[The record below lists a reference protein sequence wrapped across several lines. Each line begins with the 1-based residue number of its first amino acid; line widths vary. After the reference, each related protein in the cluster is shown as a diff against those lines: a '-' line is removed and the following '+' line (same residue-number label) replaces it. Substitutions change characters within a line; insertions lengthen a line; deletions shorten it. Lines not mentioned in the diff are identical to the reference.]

1 MRQALYY
8 ITIIVAF
15 LISSCSSSG
24 DGRLSR
30 ALEFAGG
37 NSSEFFA
44 VLDYYKND
52 PDTMKRRAAIWL
64 IENMPFHVS
73 VINEGNDAVETA
85 KKNYIEKGF
94 IDQDSLNALIA
105 CHGRLKSVGDMQI
118 LKADFLIR
126 NIELA
131 FEAWKNRPWGKYYT
145 FDEFC
150 EYLLPY
156 RATNEPLADWR
167 TALASRYGY
176 ILDSVYTGSDV
187 IEAANA
193 VCRVLKDEGYIHTM
207 TFNQLGPASPM
218 FVADN
223 RIGDCSDECNFTIL
237 VLRALGIPAQY
248 DFYRF
253 SPETFSSHGWCVVL
267 DTTKLNVPLF
277 YSDFFAERGRMETDP
292 RRKCKVYRHT
302 YELQES
308 VFETLNDKS
317 VPSILKDPHSMDVT
331 AEYFDT
337 KLSLPVNEVDK
348 DYYLGVFNRERIVPI
363 VKGVVKGDS
372 VFFGAVEDKNI
383 YLLIS
388 GEIGDLALESAPFIF
403 REDGLQYLIPDT
415 TNMVSELLYRK
426 YPMPVWNKE
435 RLYRVVGAKFY
446 AGDTFGEI
454 GRELCEIADTPIVCY
469 NRYPLRMSSE
479 AGQRYVKYKVRN
491 DVPVELAEMH
501 FFNGDKEIK
510 PVSVIAGEPYDKHNP
525 AMRLANCF
533 DGDPLTYFLSKEMGD
548 TIIFDFGKPT
558 PLTHVVCVPRNDDNF
573 IRVGDEYELF
583 YFDKSQGWIL
593 LMRQKATQV
602 TIPCHVP
609 AGALLLLSDRT
620 RGKEEQIFYFN
631 NHKQTYIN
639 DIQ

>member
-1 MRQALYY
+1 M
-8 ITIIVAF
+8 
-15 LISSCSSSG
+15 
-24 DGRLSR
+24 SR
-30 ALEFAGG
+30 ALEFAGS
-37 NSSEFFA
+37 NNSEFFA

-73 VINEGNDAVETA
+73 VINEGNDAVEIA
-85 KKNYIEKGF
+85 KKDYIENGF

-156 RATNEPLADWR
+156 RATNEPLTDWR
-167 TALASRYGY
+167 TTLASRYGY

-277 YSDFFAERGRMETDP
+277 YSDFFCRAWKNGDRPASQVQG
-292 RRKCKVYRHT
+292 
-302 YELQES
+302 
-308 VFETLNDKS
+308 
-317 VPSILKDPHSMDVT
+317 VPSHL
-331 AEYFDT
+331 
-337 KLSLPVNEVDK
+337 
-348 DYYLGVFNRERIVPI
+348 
-363 VKGVVKGDS
+363 
-372 VFFGAVEDKNI
+372 
-383 YLLIS
+383 
-388 GEIGDLALESAPFIF
+388 
-403 REDGLQYLIPDT
+403 
-415 TNMVSELLYRK
+415 
-426 YPMPVWNKE
+426 
-435 RLYRVVGAKFY
+435 
-446 AGDTFGEI
+446 
-454 GRELCEIADTPIVCY
+454 
-469 NRYPLRMSSE
+469 
-479 AGQRYVKYKVRN
+479 
-491 DVPVELAEMH
+491 
-501 FFNGDKEIK
+501 
-510 PVSVIAGEPYDKHNP
+510 
-525 AMRLANCF
+525 
-533 DGDPLTYFLSKEMGD
+533 
-548 TIIFDFGKPT
+548 
-558 PLTHVVCVPRNDDNF
+558 
-573 IRVGDEYELF
+573 
-583 YFDKSQGWIL
+583 
-593 LMRQKATQV
+593 
-602 TIPCHVP
+602 
-609 AGALLLLSDRT
+609 
-620 RGKEEQIFYFN
+620 
-631 NHKQTYIN
+631 
-639 DIQ
+639 